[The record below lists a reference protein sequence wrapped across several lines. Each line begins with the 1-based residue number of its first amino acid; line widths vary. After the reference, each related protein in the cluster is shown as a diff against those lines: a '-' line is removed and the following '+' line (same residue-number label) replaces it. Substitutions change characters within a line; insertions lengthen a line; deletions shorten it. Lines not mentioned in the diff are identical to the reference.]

1 MFPLDVGCQD
11 CCPHFLPCL
20 PEIERFKKPTKQLLP
35 WSAPHLQG
43 GQQGLCTPVHR
54 ATLPSSPVACD
65 RQHQGE
71 CYPGPALC
79 RLRELVRGFPGST
92 LTGLVSVRN
101 SVFLSTRS
109 VSARRGDL
117 EQGPQ
122 EVSFSDWTPPIALSQ
137 PLFSP
142 AAPKHAWPV
151 SHSGAWTQALE
162 EVLLRPQGQCI
173 LPPPGPA
180 PAASPAVPLSLRPF
194 PVETQNAPST
204 GALWDTGDARTT
216 STPNPRAKSSPW
228 SRHLAQFLSPNCG
241 HLGPGHSLL
250 VGTAVCT
257 GGYLAASLASS
268 HKMLIASPSRDNQKH
283 LQTLHGCPQLSPGL

>member
-35 WSAPHLQG
+35 WPAPHLPRWAARPVYTCSPSYSPLQPC
-43 GQQGLCTPVHR
+43 GLRSPASR
-54 ATLPSSPVACD
+54 GMLPWTCSMPA
-65 RQHQGE
+65 
-71 CYPGPALC
+71 PGA
-79 RLRELVRGFPGST
+79 
-92 LTGLVSVRN
+92 LTGLVSVQN

-122 EVSFSDWTPPIALSQ
+122 EVSLSDWIPPIALSQ

-162 EVLLRPQGQCI
+162 EVLLQPQGQCI

-194 PVETQNAPST
+194 PGETQNAPST

-228 SRHLAQFLSPNCG
+228 SRHLAQFLNPNCG
-241 HLGPGHSLL
+241 HLGPGRSLL
-250 VGTAVCT
+250 VGAAVCT
-257 GGYLAASLASS
+257 GG
-268 HKMLIASPSRDNQKH
+268 H
-283 LQTLHGCPQLSPGL
+283 